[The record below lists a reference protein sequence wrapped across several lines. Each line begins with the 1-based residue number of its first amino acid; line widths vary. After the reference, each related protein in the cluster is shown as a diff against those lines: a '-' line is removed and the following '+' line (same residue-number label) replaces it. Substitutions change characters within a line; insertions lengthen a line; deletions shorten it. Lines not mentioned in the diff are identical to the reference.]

1 MGYVNSLVNERGI
14 VVGKEIY
21 YNGGVNP
28 RFPIKSSVSFKPAVL
43 LAAFKYSVPVLLGYL
58 AIGIGFGLLLTGAG
72 YPWWLALLMSLW
84 MYAGAGQYIAVGL
97 FAAGTSLVQACLIQ
111 LAVNAR
117 HIAYGLS
124 MLKRFDGTGPF
135 KPYLVFSLT
144 DETFALLSSLPEK
157 SDFSRAEERRFFM
170 FCVSVLDQCYWTLG
184 SIAGAVA
191 GTLIPFDMN
200 GISFALTALF
210 VVLMIE
216 QIQRVKRPGIF
227 IVSGVMALLGV
238 FFLPGEF
245 SLLAAL
251 VLAFLL
257 SFFIERKM
265 KFSGGGEHE

>member
-1 MGYVNSLVNERGI
+1 
-14 VVGKEIY
+14 
-21 YNGGVNP
+21 VNP
-28 RFPIKSSVSFKPAVL
+28 RLPVKSSVYFKPAVL
-43 LAAFKYSVPVLLGYL
+43 LAAFRYSVPVLLGYL

-72 YPWWLALLMSLW
+72 YPWWLALFMSLW

-97 FAAGTSLVQACLIQ
+97 FTAGTSLVEACLIQ
-111 LAVNAR
+111 LVVNAR

-124 MLKRFDGTGPF
+124 MLKRFDGTGLF

-157 SDFSRAEERRFFM
+157 PGFSKTEERRLFM

-184 SIAGAVA
+184 TIIGSVA

-200 GISFALTALF
+200 GIGFALTALF

-216 QIQRVKRPGIF
+216 QVQKVMRPGVF
-227 IVSGVMALLGV
+227 IVSGAMALLGV
-238 FFLPGEF
+238 FFLPGKV

-251 VLAFLL
+251 AAALIL
-257 SFFIERKM
+257 SFFIERKK
-265 KFSGGGEHE
+265 KFFRRRET